1 MNEAKPKKQKE
12 TRITGHGNLTVS
24 NVGSENSEC
33 ITLTY
38 TTFHVKTIENA
49 EKLTADFKRKTGA
62 ELAADVTLTNFGTKE
77 QDVKTSHKF
86 KTCGSTEEAREIKE
100 KCDKH
105 IQKLGG
111 QTTLTE
117 DFEKEEK
124 EMIKN

>member
-1 MNEAKPKKQKE
+1 MNDKPKKKQKE
-12 TRITGHGNLTVS
+12 TRITGHGNITVS
-24 NVGSENSEC
+24 NVGSEKSEC

-49 EKLTADFKRKTGA
+49 EKLTADFKRKTA
-62 ELAADVTLTNFGTKE
+62 EDLTTDVTITNFGTKD

-86 KTCGSTEEAREIKE
+86 KTCGSEEQAREIKE

-117 DFEKEEK
+117 EFEKEEK
-124 EMIKN
+124 EMQPA